1 MVQGKQQR
9 EGSKRPLVLGHE
21 ARGARRGDEVPR
33 AACESSSGVAAV
45 ARGFRVALATG
56 LAQSSFPSHRAC
68 SRIRKP
74 YRREEVQSS
83 NTAGCQMATS
93 R

>member
-1 MVQGKQQR
+1 MEPGCCR
-9 EGSKRPLVLGHE
+9 GSSSVRAASVLLFWGM
-21 ARGARRGDEVPR
+21 RLGDEVPR
-33 AACESSSGVAAV
+33 AAGESSSGVAAV